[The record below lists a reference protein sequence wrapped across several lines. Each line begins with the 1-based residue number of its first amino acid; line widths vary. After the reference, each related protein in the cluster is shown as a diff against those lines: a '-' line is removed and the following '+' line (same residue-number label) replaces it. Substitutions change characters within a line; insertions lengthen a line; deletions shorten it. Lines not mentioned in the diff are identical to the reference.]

1 MSELAALHPELEGL
15 LREVAADPESNLL
28 RLPRSGLV
36 HSLRA
41 AALPDRAPT
50 TGLRPAERELLRTCR
65 HEVAYLLLLACYRQQ
80 ITAPQNRYLV
90 YSVRANADI
99 AEDIDVQWMRA
110 AREKLGI
117 GSDRRL
123 TQALALLARCT
134 SSDGRGWPT
143 VFELAAASARLA
155 PSTMARNYAAL
166 DLILGDRASTGV
178 RMLEGLHYDT
188 PAFQVMAACNR
199 VFGLEKSGRLDLAY
213 DALLMS
219 EWSDIG
225 RLPRAFFGACVAAQL
240 GRSAETV
247 RWASEL
253 KLLAPTQHN
262 LATLIRGLRERRTI
276 GSWAPTPE
284 AIMALNLAS
293 RVAGGPVEEIRNAY
307 V

>member
-1 MSELAALHPELEGL
+1 MSELAALHPEIEGL

-41 AALPDRAPT
+41 ATLPDRAPT

-99 AEDIDVQWMRA
+99 AEDLDVSWMRA
-110 AREKLGI
+110 ARRKLGMS
-117 GSDRRL
+117 SDAKL
-123 TQALALLARCT
+123 TQALSLLARCT
-134 SSDGRGWPT
+134 SFDGLGWPT

-166 DLILGDRASTGV
+166 DLILGGKAATGV

-213 DALLMS
+213 ESLLMS
-219 EWSDIG
+219 DWSDIG
-225 RLPRAFFGACVAAQL
+225 ALPKAFFGACVAAQL
-240 GRSAETV
+240 GRSSETV
-247 RWASEL
+247 KWAYEL
-253 KLLAPTQHN
+253 KILAPTKNN
-262 LATLIRGLRERRTI
+262 LDTLIKGVQQRKAI
-276 GSWAPTPE
+276 GSWVPTRE
-284 AIMALNLAS
+284 ALVVLNHAC
-293 RVAGGPVEEIRNAY
+293 RAIGGPVEEIRSAY
-307 V
+307 I